1 MHVFVVTQYYP
12 PERGA
17 AASRW
22 GDYVDILIKHNYKV
36 TVLCEAPHYPN
47 NKYYPGFKNSWLN
60 IEKKSSSLTIL
71 RTKAFASNRKNTL
84 KKLTHYFVFM
94 FSAIVNSRHVKKYD
108 ILIVSA
114 PPLFTGIVG
123 MFIKKIT
130 KKDFWLDIRD
140 LWPDSALELN
150 QISKGINYSIGKK
163 IEYYIY
169 KSAKGFIFPVPGFK
183 KYLSNFPKEI
193 SDKPMFELMN
203 GVSENFLNLSKK
215 SIIKA
220 DRKFTVLYSGNMGY
234 AQDLKTI
241 IECAEL
247 LNSYDIYFR
256 FIGQGVCRNEVEY
269 LSRGLRDKVQF
280 HEPVKREDLI
290 NWIKKSSVCLV
301 PLKNLDLF
309 KSALPSK
316 MFEYMACEKPIIIS
330 VKGDASKLVLK
341 SKSGIAIQPESAS
354 DLSNAILTY
363 FSNKEK
369 RYNDGQ
375 NGLKF
380 VEENLKKESL
390 ILSLMES
397 LKN

>member
-1 MHVFVVTQYYP
+1 
-12 PERGA
+12 
-17 AASRW
+17 
-22 GDYVDILIKHNYKV
+22 
-36 TVLCEAPHYPN
+36 
-47 NKYYPGFKNSWLN
+47 
-60 IEKKSSSLTIL
+60 
-71 RTKAFASNRKNTL
+71 
-84 KKLTHYFVFM
+84 
-94 FSAIVNSRHVKKYD
+94 
-108 ILIVSA
+108 
-114 PPLFTGIVG
+114 
-123 MFIKKIT
+123 
-130 KKDFWLDIRD
+130 
-140 LWPDSALELN
+140 
-150 QISKGINYSIGKK
+150 
-163 IEYYIY
+163 
-169 KSAKGFIFPVPGFK
+169 
-183 KYLSNFPKEI
+183 
-193 SDKPMFELMN
+193 
-203 GVSENFLNLSKK
+203 
-215 SIIKA
+215 
-220 DRKFTVLYSGNMGY
+220 MGY

-390 ILSLMES
+390 IL
-397 LKN
+397 